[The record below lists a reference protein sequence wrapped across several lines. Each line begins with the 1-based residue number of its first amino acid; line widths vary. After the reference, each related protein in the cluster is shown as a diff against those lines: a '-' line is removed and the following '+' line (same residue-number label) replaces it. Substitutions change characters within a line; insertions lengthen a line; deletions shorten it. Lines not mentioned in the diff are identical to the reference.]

1 MAEFNSELAAEL
13 VEMYQRDQ
21 SFGRTAPDLTDSEA
35 LENARQYLRQLYFN
49 TERLKQIIAT
59 YGWPGYSLV
68 ESMGAQAAWLIA
80 LHADHDRALQQQAMQ
95 LLQQAVQQ
103 NEADVQHLAYLTD
116 RVRLGN
122 GQPQLYGTQFFG
134 NFTKYPPIEDATDV
148 DRRRQAIGLPPLA
161 DFRAQMEMLN
171 GYRASLTSLLD
182 LLQQAVEQETAVG
195 QLPAD
200 FLVNFAKSL
209 QEIRYWT
216 E

>member
-21 SFGRTAPDLTDSEA
+21 SFGRTAPDLTDREA
-35 LENARQYLRQLYFN
+35 LENARRYLRQLYFN
-49 TERLKQIIAT
+49 TERLKQIIAI
-59 YGWPGYSLV
+59 YGWPGYSQV

-80 LHADHDRALQQQAMQ
+80 LHADHDRAFQQQAVE

-122 GQPQLYGTQFFG
+122 GLPQLYGTQFFG
-134 NFTKYPPIEDATDV
+134 NFAKYPPIEDATEV

-161 DFRAQMEMLN
+161 DLRAQLEMLS
-171 GYRASLTSLLD
+171 GYRASLTGLLD
-182 LLQQAVEQETAVG
+182 LLQKAVEEETAAG